1 MKFMRI
7 TPIFQIGVELVKM
20 ADASDQHKCPEY
32 LFKHD
37 KRSKRMKRMFITINL
52 NLLCLYPV
60 KFLKYSGKTDLLIE
74 NPASSPSRKKCINL
88 ATIFPNTL
96 SNCACVSLDKKN
108 VYNLVASLSQ
118 KISLWFCTRGSVCL
132 HLMFF
137 SDFVS
142 LAGNLIMTKQAC
154 FQFLNRKCYFLAKCS
169 TVRSF
174 SGKVLL
180 YSDLKNVR
188 PA

>member
-7 TPIFQIGVELVKM
+7 TPIFQIGFELVKM
-20 ADASDQHKCPEY
+20 ADASDQHKRPEY

-37 KRSKRMKRMFITINL
+37 KRSRKRMFVTINL
-52 NLLCLYPV
+52 NLLCLYPI
-60 KFLKYSGKTDLLIE
+60 KFLKYSGKIDLLIE
-74 NPASSPSRKKCINL
+74 YSASSPSRKKCINL
-88 ATIFPNTL
+88 VTIFPNTL

-118 KISLWFCTRGSVCL
+118 KILLWFCTRGSVCL

-188 PA
+188 PT